1 MHEMAIAQGMLDIA
15 HEELASHGCARLT
28 LVRVDVGVL
37 SGVVPDCLEQA
48 FEALTRGTQDEGA
61 RIEIVRV
68 PLRLRC
74 VCGKE
79 FASSGSPM
87 DLPACPDCGEVFGH
101 AVLSGK
107 EMQISWIEGE

>member
-15 HEELASHGCARLT
+15 REELARHGCTRLT

-48 FEALTRGTQDEGA
+48 FEALTRGTVDEGA
-61 RIEIVRV
+61 RLQIGRV

-74 VCGKE
+74 LCGQE
-79 FASSGSPM
+79 FESSGSPM
-87 DLPACPDCGEVFGH
+87 DLPACPGCGEVFGH

-107 EMQISWIEGE
+107 EMHISWLEGE